1 MKKSLMRGMIAG
13 CLAVFA
19 TFQPFPVR
27 AQSASAGTV
36 SGQVTDRQS
45 AMIADAQ
52 VTLTDT
58 STNTAQTTSTNG
70 VGRYIFLNVPP
81 GRYDLTVSKEGF
93 SQAKVLGN
101 NVEVGLV
108 LTLDI
113 PLDVGSTTTSVEV
126 KAAAGAELQTT
137 SATVGST
144 ISGDPLMNL
153 PNLGRDANAFFV
165 LQPAVTPAGQVAG
178 VPIDQNLF
186 QLDGG
191 NNTSDQDGSYA
202 GYTASSGFMGTGSGG
217 SPSGVMPTPVE
228 SIEEFKVG
236 TSNNTADFNGAGG
249 GQVQMVTKRGSNQ
262 FHGSGYEYY
271 FGANLG
277 ANTWQNNH
285 TPSRGQP
292 YTSLPSTHQ
301 NRFGATLGGPLTP
314 SFWGGRTYFFF
325 NYEGRR
331 FPNVTT
337 IDRFV
342 PTALM
347 RAGVIQVPNASG
359 QIIPYNLNPNAVTVN
374 NVTYQPAVCPG
385 GPCDPRGIGLN
396 PIVSQIWNKYM
407 PLPNDP
413 QAGDRYNTQGYLTPV
428 ALPLTSNFAVV
439 KVSFPIIIPAAAPA
453 PGTSSRDCG

>member
-1 MKKSLMRGMIAG
+1 MQKIRGG
-13 CLAVFA
+13 GVSVVCLAVFSA
-19 TFQPFPVR
+19 FHAVPVR
-27 AQSASAGTV
+27 AQSASTGTV
-36 SGQVTDRQS
+36 SGQVTDRQ
-45 AMIADAQ
+45 AAVIVGAQ

-58 STNTAQTTSTNG
+58 STNTVQSTSTNDA
-70 VGRYIFLNVPP
+70 GRYIFLNVPP
-81 GRYDLTVSKEGF
+81 GVYNLTVSKEGF
-93 SQAKVLGN
+93 SQAKIVGQT
-101 NVEVGLV
+101 VEVGLV
-108 LTLDI
+108 LTLD
-113 PLDVGSTTTSVEV
+113 LSLEVGSTTTSVEV

-137 SATVGST
+137 NATVGTT
-144 ISGDPLMNL
+144 IAGDPLMNL

-202 GYTASSGFMGTGSGG
+202 GYTSSSGFMGSGTGG

-236 TSNNTADFNGAGG
+236 TNNNTADFNGAGG
-249 GQVQMVTKRGSNQ
+249 GEVQMVTKRGTNQ

-277 ANTWQNNH
+277 ANNWLNNH
-285 TPSRGQP
+285 TPSRNLP
-292 YTSLPSTHQ
+292 YTPLPSTHQ

-314 SFWGGRTYFFF
+314 SFWGGKTYFFF

-337 IDRFV
+337 IDRPV

-359 QIIPYNLNPNAVTVN
+359 QIVPYNLNPNPVTVN
-374 NVTYQPAVCPG
+374 GVTYQPAMCPA
-385 GPCDPRGIGLN
+385 GPCDPRSIGLN

-407 PLPNDP
+407 PMPNDP

-428 ALPLTSNFAVV
+428 ALPLTVQLRRGA
-439 KVSFPIIIPAAAPA
+439 
-453 PGTSSRDCG
+453 D